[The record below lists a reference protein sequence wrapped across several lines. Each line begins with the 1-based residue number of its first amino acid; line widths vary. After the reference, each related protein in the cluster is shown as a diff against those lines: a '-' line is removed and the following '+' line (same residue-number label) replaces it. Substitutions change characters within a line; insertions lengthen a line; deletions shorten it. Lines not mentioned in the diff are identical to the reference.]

1 MNVIYESIG
10 PASAYLFCA
19 AADVAVAGLVSFVVL
34 ACLACFF
41 AGFFELFAA
50 GALLCVAG
58 VVCPSRAVAKVGIP
72 KVSARTKVAIVA
84 NIFFMVQNLL
94 SGSPSY

>member
-1 MNVIYESIG
+1 MGKKPFYATVLFGGVSKIRTPGCDCPGVRYERMYESIS
-10 PASAYLFCA
+10 PASAYCFGA
-19 AADVAVAGLVSFVVL
+19 AADVAVAGLFSLVVL

-58 VVCPSRAVAKVGIP
+58 VVCPS
-72 KVSARTKVAIVA
+72 
-84 NIFFMVQNLL
+84 
-94 SGSPSY
+94 